1 MKWESPGML
10 RDEGRRG
17 VDVFLAQLGD
27 ALGHRSSMDLDILL
41 REV

>member
-1 MKWESPGML
+1 LVVSYQGPRHGPG
-10 RDEGRRG
+10 
-17 VDVFLAQLGD
+17 FLAEQGD